1 MTTPPDDRNP
11 LGFHSQ
17 SGNQG
22 GERPPIPLVDRGDR
36 HCPKC
41 GASVTPGQAVCTE
54 CGARLQRTPTTIRC
68 RYCGKRA
75 SSELV
80 ICPHCGRELRP
91 APSRLLT
98 WVLPGLVVA
107 AFAAGIIWGNPL
119 AWVQGDGG
127 SDQTQQQAQE
137 QAQAMAENVVIT
149 PIPGDGQGSEPP
161 ATPLPPQP
169 TATSPVTPTEA
180 AVAVAPTATSTDTPA
195 STDTPTSA
203 PTSTPT
209 ELPTETATEAPTETP
224 TATNT
229 PTSAPTETST
239 RTPTRKPTA
248 TRAATK
254 VATKAATS
262 TPTREP
268 TATPTRRSTD
278 TPTPAPTATPT
289 RTRTPTRRPTA
300 TPTRQPT
307 STPIP
312 ASTGGQN
319 SAASLNYTVQAGD
332 TPVGIAER
340 FGITVDQLLRA
351 NGLTRE
357 DATKI
362 RPGQV
367 LIIPRESGSGE
378 IRVTYTVRPGD
389 TIVGIAKRFGVTVE
403 EMLQANGLTSQEAK
417 ELQVGRVLNVPV
429 GGSQTATRATAT
441 RAPTATATVAPQR
454 YTVRPGDTFVGIARR
469 FRVNVENLMAANG
482 MTNAE
487 ARLIRPGQVL
497 VIPAPGQIYPTPT
510 PKVTPSPTPAT
521 QVYTV
526 RPGDTLLGIARR
538 FKVRADDIMAA
549 NDMTPEEAR
558 LIRPGQKL
566 IIPAPGQ
573 PVSTPE
579 AKGTPGADEAS
590 YRLDAPV
597 VVDPNPGVNVTCSA
611 SNIYFVLWEEVPG
624 MAPDDEYVLFLGY
637 LNGPPATRDDEE
649 EEIVWVLEQRQGQR
663 NSWKMDANL
672 CNLAPQEYGRQW
684 RLYVQVFDGETPVSP
699 PSELRKFSWR

>member
-1 MTTPPDDRNP
+1 MTTPPDDRNQFGLHP
-11 LGFHSQ
+11 Q

-22 GERPPIPLVDRGDR
+22 GGRPPIPLVDRGDR

-119 AWVQGDGG
+119 AWVQGQADGG
-127 SDQTQQQAQE
+127 QE
-137 QAQAMAENVVIT
+137 QAQQQVQEQSQALAENVVIT
-149 PIPGDGQGSEPP
+149 PIPGDGQASEPP
-161 ATPLPPQP
+161 ATPIPPEP
-169 TATSPVTPTEA
+169 PATSSATPTEA

-195 STDTPTSA
+195 PTETPTQE

-209 ELPTETATEAPTETP
+209 ALPTETLTKTPTETAIA
-224 TATNT
+224 TATDT
-229 PTSAPTETST
+229 PSPAPT
-239 RTPTRKPTA
+239 RTPTRKA
-248 TRAATK
+248 T
-254 VATKAATS
+254 ATKAATS

-268 TATPTRRSTD
+268 TSTPTRRATD
-278 TPTPAPTATPT
+278 TPTRAPTATPT
-289 RTRTPTRRPTA
+289 RTKTPTRRPTS
-300 TPTRQPT
+300 TPTRRPT
-307 STPIP
+307 STPTP
-312 ASTGGQN
+312 VSTGGQN
-319 SAASLNYTVQAGD
+319 SAASLTYTVQAGD
-332 TPVGIAER
+332 TPVGIADR
-340 FGITVDQLLRA
+340 FDITVDQLLQA

-403 EMLQANGLTSQEAK
+403 EMLRANGLTSQEAK

-429 GGSQTATRATAT
+429 GSQTASRATPT
-441 RAPTATATVAPQR
+441 RAPTATSAPQR

-497 VIPAPGQIYPTPT
+497 IIPAPGQVYPTPT
-510 PKVTPSPTPAT
+510 PRVTPSPTPAT

-573 PVSTPE
+573 PVATPQ
-579 AKGTPGADEAS
+579 AKGTPGAGEAN

-597 VVDPNPGVNVTCSA
+597 VVDPNPGVNVTCNA

-684 RLYVQVFDGETPVSP
+684 RLYVQVFNGETPVSP

>member
-1 MTTPPDDRNP
+1 M
-11 LGFHSQ
+11 
-17 SGNQG
+17 
-22 GERPPIPLVDRGDR
+22 
-36 HCPKC
+36 
-41 GASVTPGQAVCTE
+41 TPGQAVCTE

-107 AFAAGIIWGNPL
+107 AFAAGIILGNPL
-119 AWVQGDGG
+119 AWVGRPADSG
-127 SDQTQQQAQE
+127 QALVQE
-137 QAQAMAENVVIT
+137 TGQPEAEANVVVT
-149 PIPGDGQGSEPP
+149 PIPGEGQVNEPPTPPVPTEPP
-161 ATPLPPQP
+161 A
-169 TATSPVTPTEA
+169 TPTEA
-180 AVAVAPTATSTDTPA
+180 AVALIP
-195 STDTPTSA
+195 
-203 PTSTPT
+203 
-209 ELPTETATEAPTETP
+209 
-224 TATNT
+224 TNT
-229 PTSAPTETST
+229 PTSLP
-239 RTPTRKPTA
+239 
-248 TRAATK
+248 
-254 VATKAATS
+254 
-262 TPTREP
+262 
-268 TATPTRRSTD
+268 TD
-278 TPTPAPTATPT
+278 TPTPAPTATATSTATATATPVPTETPTEAPTETPTKTATPAPTETPTRRATATRSPTSTSTRRATATRTATPT
-289 RTRTPTRRPTA
+289 RTSTPIGTATATRKPTATPTRRPTA
-300 TPTRQPT
+300 T
-307 STPIP
+307 SAP

-319 SAASLNYTVQAGD
+319 NAAALTYTVQAGD
-332 TPVGIAER
+332 TPVGIADR
-340 FGITVDQLLRA
+340 FDITVDQLLQA
-351 NGLTRE
+351 NGMTRA

-367 LIIPRESGSGE
+367 LVIPRESGSGE

-403 EMLQANGLTSQEAK
+403 EMLRANGLTSQEAK

-429 GGSQTATRATAT
+429 GGQASSPGAPV
-441 RAPTATATVAPQR
+441 PTATATPAPRR
-454 YTVRPGDTFVGIARR
+454 YTVKPGDTFVGIARR

-487 ARLIRPGQVL
+487 ARLIRPGQEL
-497 VIPAPGQIYPTPT
+497 IIPAPGQVFPTPT

-521 QVYTV
+521 QRYTV
-526 RPGDTLLGIARR
+526 KPGDTILGIARR
-538 FKVRADDIMAA
+538 FQVNVNTLMAA

-558 LIRPGQKL
+558 LIRPGQEL
-566 IIPAPGQ
+566 IIPRPGQ
-573 PVSTPE
+573 PAP
-579 AKGTPGADEAS
+579 TPGARATPGSEEAS

-597 VVDPNPGVNVTCSA
+597 VLDPNPGVNVTCSA

-637 LNGPPATRDDEE
+637 LNGPPATRDDED

-663 NSWKMDANL
+663 NSWKMDPAL
-672 CNLAPQEYGRQW
+672 CNLAPQKYGRQW